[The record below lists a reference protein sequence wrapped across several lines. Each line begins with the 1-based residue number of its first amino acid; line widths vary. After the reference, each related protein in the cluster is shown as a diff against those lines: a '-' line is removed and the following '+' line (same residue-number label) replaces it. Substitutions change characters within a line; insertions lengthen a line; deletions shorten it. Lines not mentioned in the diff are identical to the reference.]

1 LQPKTICDQT
11 IMLPKGE
18 KINCNK
24 DEISSIPLKLGGIV
38 PHEFS
43 LGHSGCESFND
54 FEVFQEDFK
63 SLELSRFQMCSK
75 NENSFE

>member
-1 LQPKTICDQT
+1 
-11 IMLPKGE
+11 MLPKSEG
-18 KINCNK
+18 INCNK
-24 DEISSIPLKLGGIV
+24 DEISSIPLRLKGIV
-38 PHEFS
+38 VQDFS
-43 LGHSGCESFND
+43 LGHSGSESFND